1 MLAVG
6 NTINKN
12 IRNIGSCSNTATKD
26 ITFSLNSRRNLFTIF
41 ALCTAMV
48 PSYHATA
55 NIVSDLVEK
64 SAANKDLNDKKRL
77 ATSYANFAR
86 SRTVTD
92 KTCRFPDNF
101 FGCQNAAELGNV
113 KYLTDDLKI
122 ECDGKDNGCSSK
134 SKGTFPSFMG
144 V

>member
-1 MLAVG
+1 MGML
-6 NTINKN
+6 NLQHRTIDTETK
-12 IRNIGSCSNTATKD
+12 ICS
-26 ITFSLNSRRNLFTIF
+26 NSRRCYLTSF
-41 ALCTAMV
+41 AGLIVMV
-48 PSYHATA
+48 PSYCARA
-55 NIVSDLVEK
+55 NVVSDLVEK
-64 SAANKDLNDKKRL
+64 SAANKELNDKKRL

-113 KYLTDDLKI
+113 KFLTDDIQI
-122 ECDGKDNGCSSK
+122 ECKGKEGNCASK
-134 SKGTFPSFMG
+134 SKGNLPSFMG